1 MSTIEVRTEGRQ
13 AVVTGPPRLN
23 MTAAPRMRE
32 ALAQAVADG
41 SPQIVVDLGGTTFVD
56 SSGLGALVGG
66 LKTARQAGGDL
77 VRGGLAQATHALGN
91 CTLTQGLY
99 VGTGRDQRPEV
110 IIEHHDFVDPGTP
123 PVTTV
128 SALRAA
134 NGLVGI
140 THRTL
145 AVRA

>member
-23 MTAAPRMRE
+23 MTAAPQLRE
-32 ALAQAVADG
+32 VLAQTVADG

-77 VRGGLAQATHALGN
+77 RLAAVSDQVMTVL
-91 CTLTQGLY
+91 TLTSLNR
-99 VGTGRDQRPEV
+99 VLRP
-110 IIEHHDFVDPGTP
+110 FP
-123 PVTTV
+123 TV
-128 SALRAA
+128 EDASREW
-134 NGLVGI
+134 
-140 THRTL
+140 
-145 AVRA
+145 